1 MRCAAGAV
9 CGAAGGAGD
18 TAGSASS
25 SSDLVAAAAAA
36 AAAAVDYTSVSQ
48 LALSVVQLEAQVTRL
63 AELLANV
70 ISDTKGRVEKKQA
83 QVRACAASGGF
94 SGQENWGC

>member
-1 MRCAAGAV
+1 VLCCIFV
-9 CGAAGGAGD
+9 
-18 TAGSASS
+18 
-25 SSDLVAAAAAA
+25 L
-36 AAAAVDYTSVSQ
+36 Q

-83 QVRACAASGGF
+83 QVCVQPAVRVLSLGI
-94 SGQENWGC
+94 SVGCWAILGNAKAGSEEKQAPVTSK